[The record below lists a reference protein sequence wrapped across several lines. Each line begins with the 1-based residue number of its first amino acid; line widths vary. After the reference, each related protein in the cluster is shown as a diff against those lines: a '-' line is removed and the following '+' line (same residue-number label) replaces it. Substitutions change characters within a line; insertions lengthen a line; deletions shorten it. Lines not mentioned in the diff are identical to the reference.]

1 VADKSCSSSQKQVKP
16 TKPMQQSKAIW
27 IATGYQI
34 FALQGEEAL
43 KIESLARKV
52 GVSKSSFYHYFADL
66 EVFIEALLQFHLA
79 QAHII
84 AQKEQEAQTVAPDLI
99 TILVTH
105 KIDLL
110 FNRQLRIHQNKP
122 HYAATLKAS
131 DKIVGNAFAQV
142 WVQDLR
148 LKLSPQ
154 QIESVF
160 SLALHNFYLQINES
174 NLTYEW
180 LANYF
185 VELKKIARSFE

>member
-1 VADKSCSSSQKQVKP
+1 
-16 TKPMQQSKAIW
+16 MQQSKAIW
-27 IATGYQI
+27 ITTGYQI

-43 KIESLARKV
+43 KIESLAKKV
-52 GVSKSSFYHYFADL
+52 GVSKSSFYHHFADL
-66 EVFIEALLQFHLA
+66 EVFVEALLQFHLA
-79 QAHII
+79 QSHII
-84 AQKEQEAQTVAPDLI
+84 AQKEQQAKTVAPDLI

-122 HYAATLKAS
+122 HYLATLNAS
-131 DKIVGNAFAQV
+131 NKIVGDAFTQV
-142 WVQDLR
+142 WIQDLQ

-154 QIESVF
+154 QLEGIF

-180 LANYF
+180 LATYF
-185 VELKKIARSFE
+185 AELKKIARSFE

>member
-1 VADKSCSSSQKQVKP
+1 
-16 TKPMQQSKAIW
+16 MQQSKAIW
-27 IATGYQI
+27 IETGYKI

-43 KIESLARKV
+43 KIESLAKKV

-79 QAHII
+79 QSRII
-84 AQKEQEAQTVAPDLI
+84 AQKEQEAQNVAPDLI
-99 TILVTH
+99 NILVTH
-105 KIDLL
+105 QIDLL

-122 HYAATLKAS
+122 HYAATLKTS
-131 DKIVGNAFAQV
+131 DKIVGDAFVQV
-142 WVQDLR
+142 WVQDLQ

-160 SLALHNFYLQINES
+160 SLALHNFYLQINET
-174 NLTYEW
+174 NLSYEW

-185 VELKKIARSFE
+185 AELKKIARSFE